1 MKLINYLFVFVISL
15 VTIQSFAQKDKGNK
29 PFEGHIFYTV
39 APQGDID
46 ASVSAQLPTEIQMY
60 FKGNKTRM
68 EQKTPMGS
76 AIIIG
81 DISTK
86 EQVVLIDMMGQKM
99 ALKSTKEETE
109 KSQAEIPQGTITL
122 GTETKQIAGY
132 NCKKAD
138 FTQDGKTATIFIADE
153 LDIPNSNWQ
162 TQFKDVQGVMLE
174 YTQVAGQEGDI
185 KMLIT
190 AKEVKKEKVKDVM
203 FTVPTDY
210 KEMSMAEFK
219 KMFGGGGE

>member
-1 MKLINYLFVFVISL
+1 MNLFNYLFVFVFSL
-15 VTIQSFAQKDKGNK
+15 AAIQGFAQKDKSSK

-39 APQGDID
+39 APQGELD
-46 ASVSAQLPTEIQMY
+46 ASVSAQLPTAVQMY

-86 EQVVLIDMMGQKM
+86 EQVVLLDMMGQKM

-109 KSQAEIPQGTITL
+109 KGQAEIPAGTLTM

-138 FTQDGKTATIFIADE
+138 FVQDGKTVAIYVTEE

-162 TQFKDVQGVMLE
+162 TQFKDVKGVMLE
-174 YTQVAGQEGDI
+174 YTQITGEEGEI

-190 AKEVKKEKVKDVM
+190 ASEVKKEKVKDSM
-203 FTVPTDY
+203 FSIPTGY
-210 KEMSMAEFK
+210 QEMSMAEFK
-219 KMFGGGGE
+219 KMFGGGQ